1 MLRTCQGCNSQ
12 PDVNEEIFHFL
23 LQCIKLSRKNI
34 IYYQEPT
41 ILYDLNINE
50 VRSDLSRGKMLSS
63 HFKRLCVVLLLK
75 KLFKLNY
82 LAFHCFFFNMI
93 NRILHS
99 SEVNN

>member
-50 VRSDLSRGKMLSS
+50 VRSDLSRGKHVIFTLQKIMRCST
-63 HFKRLCVVLLLK
+63 FKGEQLK
-75 KLFKLNY
+75 Y
-82 LAFHCFFFNMI
+82 FFNVRREISYFQAAMNI
-93 NRILHS
+93 PC
-99 SEVNN
+99 

>member
-34 IYYQEPT
+34 IHYQEPT

-50 VRSDLSRGKMLSS
+50 VRSDLSHGKHVIFTLQKIMRCST
-63 HFKRLCVVLLLK
+63 FKK
-75 KLFKLNY
+75 
-82 LAFHCFFFNMI
+82 I
-93 NRILHS
+93 I
-99 SEVNN
+99 